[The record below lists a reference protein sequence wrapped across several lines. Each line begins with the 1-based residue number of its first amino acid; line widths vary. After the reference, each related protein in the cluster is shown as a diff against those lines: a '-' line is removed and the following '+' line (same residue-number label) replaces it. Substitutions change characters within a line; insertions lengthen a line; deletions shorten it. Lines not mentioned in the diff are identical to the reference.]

1 MAIPLVEGGIK
12 ETIDRQNNIITDES
26 AQCTILPHQLK
37 HMSAYNKVL
46 CGCECWISSKG
57 MHFYL
62 LPWREHYLKK
72 LKTRVIT
79 HTIEGLVVW
88 KFVFLKPKRML
99 WGHMGIISTKRHQ
112 LWPWKKYP
120 PSHLINMCCPT
131 GSMCYEIVTNIE
143 VFSYPVKNWTN
154 MKLKT
159 CPTIIFMTTYYY
171 QAILWK
177 E

>member
-1 MAIPLVEGGIK
+1 MYIRELYNIMAIPLVEGGIK

-88 KFVFLKPKRML
+88 KFVFLKPKE
-99 WGHMGIISTKRHQ
+99 
-112 LWPWKKYP
+112 
-120 PSHLINMCCPT
+120 
-131 GSMCYEIVTNIE
+131 CYEATWA
-143 VFSYPVKNWTN
+143 SYPQNVTSCGHGKNIPPPIW
-154 MKLKT
+154 
-159 CPTIIFMTTYYY
+159 
-171 QAILWK
+171 
-177 E
+177 